1 MIGDLV
7 GGRSSASMMLR
18 TKNTTAEEQP
28 KFKILKLSVARR
40 SSLVNHSLLEGDPGT
55 TCLSLEEEEETSNLV
70 GIVANCRTGRRR
82 LVAWTG
88 ANKVN
93 LKYDFHSAI
102 IALAK

>member
-1 MIGDLV
+1 
-7 GGRSSASMMLR
+7 MMLR
-18 TKNTTAEEQP
+18 TKNTSAEKQP

-55 TCLSLEEEEETSNLV
+55 TCLSLEEEEDASNLV